1 MATLALAAA
10 GAAVGGALLPAGVSL
25 FGATLSGAVI
35 GSQVGALAGSFIDQA
50 LLSPSGSARTASG
63 PRLSDLKVTASTEGA
78 AIPRLYGRSRLGG
91 QLIWATDIEE
101 ERVVSGASS
110 AKGGGGSS
118 GSGGAQYLY
127 YANFAIALCEGPITS
142 IGRVWA
148 DGKEIDLSDYTWRI
162 YTGTESQTPDSLI
175 AAREGA
181 GSAPAYRGVAYIVFE
196 RMPLA
201 RFANRIPQLSFEVY
215 RAVDPFESQVRGVV
229 LIPGCGEFV
238 YAPEPVTRDI
248 GFSESEAENIHTRQG
263 GTDWDVAIDQLQAT
277 LPNARSVSLVVSW
290 FGTDL
295 RAGHC
300 QLRPAVDTGDKSTSP
315 IAWSV
320 AGLDRTTAP
329 VVSTVDG
336 RAAYGGTP
344 SDQTVIAAI
353 QNLRSRGFSVTLTPF
368 ILMDVPAGN
377 TLPDPYT
384 SAAGQP
390 AYPWRGRI
398 TVDPAPGRPG
408 SPDKTAT
415 AASQLAA
422 FIGTAAPGDFAIVD
436 GAVAYSGPDEWSF
449 RRLVLHYAHL
459 AVAAGGVD
467 AFVLGTELRGLTQV
481 RSSASAYP
489 FVTALMSLAAD
500 VKSVLGSSTKV
511 TYAADWSE
519 YFGHQPQDGSNDV
532 YFHLDP
538 LWSSPHIDA
547 IGIDLYWPLSDWRDG
562 VDHLDRAAGARSIYD
577 LDYLKSNIGGGEGF
591 DWYYASAAD
600 RDAQV
605 RTPITDG
612 AGKPWVFRYKDLKSW
627 WLNQHYNRPA
637 GSESASPTS
646 WVPQSK
652 PVWVMEIGCPAA
664 DRGSNQPNVFVD
676 PKSSESFLPYYSRGT
691 RDDLIQRRYLQ
702 AFHEAFDP
710 AHEGYMAGSNPTS
723 AMYGGPMLA
732 LDRMHVYAW
741 DARPYPAFPAKLDVW
756 GDGPNWRLGHW
767 LTGRIASQPLNAV
780 VSALLEDYGF
790 AAFDVAALEGIVPG
804 FVVDR
809 VMSARDALQ
818 PLSLAYF
825 FDALE
830 SVGAIRFRHRGAEAS
845 VATLSPDVL
854 VETRPG
860 ADLLTLTRAQET
872 ELPASAKLNYSASET
887 DYRQAVAEARRLV
900 GASGRVSLAELPIV
914 MDAEQAT
921 QIAESWLFEAWA
933 ARERASFALP
943 PSRLAIEPGDVVSV
957 ELAGNTRLL
966 RISEIGDHGARDVEA
981 RSIDPDVYAQSAAA
995 PRPQASSPDVHV
1007 GQPLGIFLD
1016 LPLLIGSEQPHI
1028 GYVAAAQKPWPG
1040 PIAFYR
1046 SPETWGYTLRALVT
1060 VAATTGVTLD
1070 PLAPGPE
1077 GRVDR
1082 AARLRVRLDQGELA
1096 SISLLALLA
1105 GGNAAAIQNAAGDWE
1120 VLQFQSASLVAPATY
1135 ELSTLLRGQLGT
1147 EDAMSSSLPA
1157 GARFVLLDSALAPVD
1172 MGRSD
1177 VGLPFNWRFGPSSRD
1192 LGHASYAGA
1201 THTFTGVG
1209 LRPLSPVHVRATRTG
1224 GDVVISWI
1232 RRTRVG
1238 GDNWAADEVPLG
1250 EESERY
1256 EVDILDGSTV
1266 KRTLTATSASVTYTA
1281 AQQTDDFGTPQPSY
1295 TLRVYQI
1302 AAGYG
1307 RGGPRQAV
1315 VP

>member
-50 LLSPSGSARTASG
+50 LLSSSGSARTASG
-63 PRLSDLKVTASTEGA
+63 PRLADLKVTGSTEGA
-78 AIPRLYGRSRLGG
+78 PIPRLYGRARLGG
-91 QLIWATDIEE
+91 QMIWAMNIEE
-101 ERVVSGASS
+101 ERVVSP
-110 AKGGGGSS
+110 GSS
-118 GSGGAQYLY
+118 GGKGTGSSAPAEARYAY
-127 YANFAIALCEGPITS
+127 YGSFAIALCEGPITS

-148 DGKEIDLSDYTWRI
+148 DGKEIDLADYTWRL
-162 YTGTESQTPDSLI
+162 YTGTESQAPDSLI
-175 AAREGA
+175 LAREGA
-181 GSAPAYRGVAYIVFE
+181 ASAPAYRGVAYIVFE

-201 RFANRIPQLSFEVY
+201 AFGNRIPQLSFEVY
-215 RAVDPFESQVRGVV
+215 RAVDALERRVRGVV
-229 LIPGCGEFV
+229 LIPGSGEFV

-263 GTDWDVAIDQLQAT
+263 GTDWEVSLDQLQAT
-277 LPNARSVSLVVSW
+277 LPNVGSVSLVVSW

-315 IAWSV
+315 LAWSV

-353 QNLRSRGFSVTLTPF
+353 QNLKSRGLSVTLTPF

-377 TLPDPYT
+377 TLSDPYT

-398 TVDPAPGRPG
+398 TVDPAPGQPG
-408 SPDKTAT
+408 SPDKTAG
-415 AASQLAA
+415 AAAQIAS
-422 FIGTAAPGDFAIVD
+422 FVGSAAPGDFAIVG

-467 AFVLGTELRGLTQV
+467 AFVIGTELRGLTQV
-481 RSSASAYP
+481 RSSASTYP
-489 FVTALMSLAAD
+489 FVTALASLAAD

-547 IGIDLYWPLSDWRDG
+547 VGIDLYWPLSDWRDG
-562 VDHLDRAAGARSIYD
+562 LDHLDRAAGARSIYD

-627 WLNQHYNRPA
+627 WLSEHYNRPA

-652 PVWVMEIGCPAA
+652 PVWIMEIGCPAA

-676 PKSSESFLPYYSRGT
+676 PKSAESFLPYYSRGT

-702 AFHEAFDP
+702 AFHEFFD
-710 AHEGYMAGSNPTS
+710 AGHEDFVPGSNPIS
-723 AMYGGPMLA
+723 ATYGGPMLP
-732 LDRMHVYAW
+732 LDRIHVYAW
-741 DARPYPAFPAKLDVW
+741 DARPYPAFPSNVDAW

-767 LTGRIASQPLNAV
+767 INGRIGSQPLSAV
-780 VSALLEDYGF
+780 VAALLEDNGF
-790 AAFDVAALEGIVPG
+790 FAFDVGSLEGIVPG

-818 PLSLAYF
+818 PLSLAFF
-825 FDALE
+825 FDAVE
-830 SVGAIRFRHRGAEAS
+830 SGGAVCFRHRGGDLVVAS
-845 VATLSPDVL
+845 VDAGAL
-854 VETRPG
+854 VEARP
-860 ADLLTLTRAQET
+860 DSHLVTLTRAQET
-872 ELPASAKLNYSASET
+872 ELPASAKVGYASSET
-887 DYRQAVAEARRLV
+887 AYRQAVAEARRLV
-900 GASGRVSLAELPIV
+900 GASGRVALAELPIV

-921 QIAESWLFEAWA
+921 QVAESWLFEAWA
-933 ARERASFALP
+933 ARERAAFTLP
-943 PSRLAIEPGDVVSV
+943 PSRLAIEPGDVVAL
-957 ELAGNTRLL
+957 ELAGRTHLVRVT
-966 RISEIGDHGARDVEA
+966 EIGDHGARDIEG
-981 RSIDPDVYAQSAAA
+981 RSIDPEIYAASTAA
-995 PRPQASSPDVHV
+995 PRPQAPPPQVLA
-1007 GQPLGIFLD
+1007 GQPLGVFLD
-1016 LPLLIGSEQPHI
+1016 LPLLAGGERPHA
-1028 GYVAAAQKPWPG
+1028 GYVAAAQTPWPG
-1040 PIAFYR
+1040 AVAFYR
-1046 SPETWGYTLRALVT
+1046 SPESSGYTLRALAT
-1060 VAATTGVTLD
+1060 VAATTGLTLD
-1070 PLAPGPE
+1070 ALPAGPE
-1077 GRVDR
+1077 GRIDYATR
-1082 AARLRVRLDQGELA
+1082 FRVRLDNGQLG
-1096 SISLLALLA
+1096 SITRAALL
-1105 GGNAAAIQNAAGDWE
+1105 GGSNAAAVRTGDGAWE
-1120 VLQFQSASLVAPATY
+1120 VLQFQTAQLVAAATY
-1135 ELSTLLRGQLGT
+1135 ELSVLLRGQLGT
-1147 EDAMSSSLPA
+1147 EGAMAAPLPA
-1157 GARFVLLDSALAPVD
+1157 GARFVLLDGALAAVD
-1172 MGRSD
+1172 MDRAD
-1177 VGLPFNWRFGPSSRD
+1177 VGLAFNWRYGPSSRD
-1192 LGHASYAGA
+1192 LGHASYASA
-1201 THTFTGVG
+1201 AHTFTGVG
-1209 LRPLSPVHVRATRTG
+1209 LRPFSPVHVRAVRSG
-1224 GDVVISWI
+1224 GDVVIRWI

-1238 GDNWAADEVPLG
+1238 GDNWASDDVPLG

-1266 KRTLTATSASVTYTA
+1266 KRTLASAAPTVTYTA
-1281 AQQTDDFGTPQPSY
+1281 AQQTDDFGAPQPSY
-1295 TLRVYQI
+1295 TVRVYQI

-1307 RGGPRQAV
+1307 RGSPRQAV